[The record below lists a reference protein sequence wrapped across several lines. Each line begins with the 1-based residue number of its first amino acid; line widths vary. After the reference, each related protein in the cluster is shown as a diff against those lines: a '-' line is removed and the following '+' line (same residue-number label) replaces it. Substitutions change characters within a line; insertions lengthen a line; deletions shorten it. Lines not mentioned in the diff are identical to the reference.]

1 MASNLYQKTNSSLII
16 CDIDKTA
23 IKQFTSLH
31 KSTLS
36 QQILHANYPIEVAQ
50 KASTI
55 ITMLPTSSHVK
66 KVYLEG
72 QDSLINGIDE
82 DSFLI
87 DSSTIDQ
94 SDSREVSKKIIDKGA
109 RAVDAPVSGGS
120 VNRYFN
126 SQYL

>member
-1 MASNLYQKTNSSLII
+1 MANNLYQKMNSPLII
-16 CDIDKTA
+16 YDINKAA
-23 IKQFTSLH
+23 IEKFILLH

-36 QQILHANYPIEVAQ
+36 QKPILRVNSPIEVAR

-55 ITMLPTSSHVK
+55 ITMLPSSPHVK
-66 KVYLEG
+66 NVYLEG

-94 SDSREVSKKIIDKGA
+94 STSKLVSKQIIDKGA
-109 RAVDAPVSGGS
+109 RAIDAPVSGG
-120 VNRYFN
+120 V
-126 SQYL
+126 